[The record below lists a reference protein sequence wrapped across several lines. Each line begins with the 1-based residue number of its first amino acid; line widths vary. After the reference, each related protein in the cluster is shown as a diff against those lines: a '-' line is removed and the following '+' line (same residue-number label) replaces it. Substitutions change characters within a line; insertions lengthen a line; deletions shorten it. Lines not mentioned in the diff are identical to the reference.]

1 MKKPRVLMIEDD
13 LDDRYITE
21 TYFAQNG
28 YTISLDFFDG
38 HKDIVQYLSDLPY
51 GTLPDLIVL
60 DPGKRGNDTLKQLK
74 THHVFREIPVIV
86 LSEVTQRSVVKEA
99 YRLGA
104 NSFIQKPAT
113 HDLTKE
119 KIGTFAKYW
128 FDVVEL

>member
-28 YTISLDFFDG
+28 YTVKLEFFEG
-38 HKDIVQYLSDLPY
+38 NGDIIQYLSGLQKEL
-51 GTLPDLIVL
+51 LPDLIVI
-60 DPGKRGNDTLKQLK
+60 DPGKRGNDTLQELK
-74 THHVFREIPVIV
+74 THPQFREIPVVI
-86 LSEVTQRSVVKEA
+86 LSEVTQRTMVKEA

-104 NSFIQKPAT
+104 NSFIQKPAS
-113 HDLTKE
+113 HELTKE